1 MPPLRD
7 ASDSIAARKRA
18 IIVATLSTADGASKT
33 RQDVVQSHQLRI
45 EYNLGQLQCDPTK
58 QKYPQL
64 RIGGNCV
71 TNF

>member
-18 IIVATLSTADGASKT
+18 ILVATLNTTQAVSRT
-33 RQDVVQSHQLRI
+33 RLDLVQSNLLRI

-58 QKYPQL
+58 EKYPQL
-64 RIGGNCV
+64 PIGTDC
-71 TNF
+71 